1 MGLNQVLDAG
11 HALHFSRECD
21 QLGGP
26 LLGDLLDAL
35 VVGSIDEHNL
45 GLGHLVEALD
55 NGRFPR
61 VVDGVEGRGLEEAG
75 GGHGNHKGAGVG
87 DDADAVILGQALALE
102 EQGNPG
108 GIGQHVGVGQNGA
121 IVVGD
126 LLLYNRAHQTPKFLG
141 SRGYAIV
148 YLNHI
153 GGPAA
158 QRAEDDL
165 TYRCVLG
172 IHRGPRRAAPDLRLL
187 VEEGR
192 ENSLGRHFAS
202 PILIRY

>member
-55 NGRFPR
+55 NGRLPR

-87 DDADAVILGQALALE
+87 DDADAVILGQFILFSPSSQTTCIILVLLA
-102 EQGNPG
+102 
-108 GIGQHVGVGQNGA
+108 A
-121 IVVGD
+121 
-126 LLLYNRAHQTPKFLG
+126 
-141 SRGYAIV
+141 S
-148 YLNHI
+148 LN
-153 GGPAA
+153 A
-158 QRAEDDL
+158 
-165 TYRCVLG
+165 
-172 IHRGPRRAAPDLRLL
+172 
-187 VEEGR
+187 
-192 ENSLGRHFAS
+192 F
-202 PILIRY
+202 